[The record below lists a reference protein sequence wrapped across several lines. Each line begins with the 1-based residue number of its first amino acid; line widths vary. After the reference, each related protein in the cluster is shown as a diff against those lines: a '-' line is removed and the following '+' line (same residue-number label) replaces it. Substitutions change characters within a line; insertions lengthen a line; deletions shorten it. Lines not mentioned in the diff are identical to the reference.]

1 MLIPRFSIRLMLVLT
16 AVCAV
21 FFLLVSF
28 AGDGSHFA
36 AGIVIVILTII
47 FAMLAYAA
55 VFLLAYAFARLFRLV
70 RPESQPASP
79 FATDS
84 LPPQVIPPQN
94 PE

>member
-1 MLIPRFSIRLMLVLT
+1 MLFLT

-36 AGIVIVILTII
+36 AGIVVAVLMIL
-47 FAMLAYAA
+47 FALAAYAA
-55 VFLLAYAFARLFRLV
+55 VFLLAYTFARLFRLV
-70 RPESQPASP
+70 RPESKPASP

-94 PE
+94 QE